1 MSTSNYFSFSPKT
14 TRRSVTSV
22 HPSINLNTGIK
33 KDDISKINRS
43 RADSLEEQTIHN
55 TSLLNFNGNI
65 YNCKIVDVDEFNII
79 QIIFKFKDQ
88 YNLWKCK
95 MNFKINHEYD
105 EKLANVYLK
114 SFINTI
120 QVVKCFNFDKSN
132 YLLIDII
139 DKERLMSGVNF
150 IYEKSYFILNY
161 KNNKSYYF
169 QKLCDSTANCISEVA
184 TSDVIDYDG
193 YMQIVYNKKY

>member
-1 MSTSNYFSFSPKT
+1 M
-14 TRRSVTSV
+14 TSV
-22 HPSINLNTGIK
+22 HPSVNLNNDLK

-43 RADSLEEQTIHN
+43 RSDSLEEQTIHN
-55 TSLLNFNGNI
+55 TSILNFNGNI
-65 YNCKIVDVDEFNII
+65 YNCKVVDVDEFNII
-79 QIIFKFKDQ
+79 QIIFKFNNQ

-95 MNFKINHEYD
+95 MNFKKNLEYD
-105 EKLANVYLK
+105 EKLANIYLK

-120 QVVKCFNFDKSN
+120 QIVKCFNFDKSN

-150 IYEKSYFILNY
+150 IHEKSYFISN
-161 KNNKSYYF
+161 KNNNKPGCF
-169 QKLCDSTANCISEVA
+169 QKLCDSTTSCISEVA

-193 YMQIVYNKKY
+193 YMQIVYNKKS